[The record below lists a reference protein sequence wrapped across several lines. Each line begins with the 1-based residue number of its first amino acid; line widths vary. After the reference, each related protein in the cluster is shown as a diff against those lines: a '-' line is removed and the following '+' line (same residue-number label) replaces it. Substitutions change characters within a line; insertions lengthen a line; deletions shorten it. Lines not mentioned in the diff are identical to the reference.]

1 MPDTPIVPPPARRP
15 RDSEATQRA
24 ILDAA
29 FIEFSDNGLSG
40 ARVDAIAA
48 RTGTSVRM
56 IYYYFDSKDGLYR
69 AVLERSYAA
78 MRAAEAAL
86 GLEHLPPIDAI
97 RTMTEF
103 VFDYHAAEPR
113 FARLVSIENIH
124 RAEHIARADTMPATN
139 LSVITT
145 ITSLL
150 ARGHAQG
157 VFRGD
162 ADPIAVH
169 LLITGFCFF
178 RVANRHTLG
187 AIFGQDPLS
196 PALRTAHRQMAAE
209 AVLGYLTTRPL
220 CHSARASSTDHP
232 TSDPVAPTLPGAHT

>member
-1 MPDTPIVPPPARRP
+1 MPDTIQDTAPHTIPRPRRP
-15 RDSEATQRA
+15 RDPEATQLA

-48 RTGTSVRM
+48 RTGTNVRM
-56 IYYYFDSKDGLYR
+56 IYYYFGSKDGLYR

-86 GLEHLPPIDAI
+86 GLHHLPPIDAI

-124 RAEHIARADTMPATN
+124 RAEHIARADSMPATN
-139 LSVITT
+139 LSIITT
-145 ITSLL
+145 ISTIL
-150 ARGHAQG
+150 ARGHAEG

-169 LLITGFCFF
+169 LLITGFSFF

-187 AIFGQDPLS
+187 AIFGQDPLA
-196 PALRTAHRQMAAE
+196 PTLRDTHRRMAAE
-209 AVLGYLTTRPL
+209 AVLGYLTTRP
-220 CHSARASSTDHP
+220 P
-232 TSDPVAPTLPGAHT
+232 P